1 MNDNQQPTQDTQDDT
16 AKQPAVQVIQAGG
29 IIATSMAQPQVQGA
43 AEIAS
48 KIQELADHA
57 HEQSQ
62 LPISDVHQSFW
73 QELHDYLSKVLWK
86 VKQRA

>member
-1 MNDNQQPTQDTQDDT
+1 MNTDNANQEHQPTLDET
-16 AKQPAVQVIQAGG
+16 AKQPAIQVPQ
-29 IIATSMAQPQVQGA
+29 TEQAQPQVQGA
-43 AEIAS
+43 AEVAS

-73 QELHDYLSKVLWK
+73 QELYEHLAKLHWK
-86 VKQRA
+86 VRQHA

>member
-1 MNDNQQPTQDTQDDT
+1 MNDNQQPTQETQDDT
-16 AKQPAVQVIQAGG
+16 QKQPAVQVIQAGG

-73 QELHDYLSKVLWK
+73 QEMYEHLAKLHWK
-86 VKQRA
+86 VKQHA